1 MHRSL
6 VHPLV
11 RGFLVSS
18 AAAALLACVTLPAR
32 AQDPQDQRPSADQRQ
47 AWIRRMKQFE
57 HDQLWQGARAHFK
70 EARELAEMRR
80 RAANGDKR
88 AIRGL
93 RVRQALSDEGP
104 ANPAEAL
111 PKGAPIPWAGRTA
124 APMNALVIPTNVR
137 CNNPAG
143 DLAGDGQAEQSI
155 ASAGNQVVV
164 AWNDGNGF
172 DFNPN
177 HDTQGFAWSNDG
189 GATFTDGGDVIH
201 PTGGGITFWRWT
213 SDPVVTVNPKTGFF
227 YYAGLAGFDT
237 APSPNKV
244 NPPFNAVAIARGR
257 FTAGVFAFDSTFVV
271 RSGSNLSI
279 FLDKEWIVADTLSGN
294 LYLTGTTFAAS
305 DEIDFYRSTDGGRTW
320 SAPTMIS
327 NAADNGFVQGSRPA
341 LGPNGEV
348 YAVWQAI
355 DQNTPDDNF
364 RFRASLNGGLTWG
377 TEVTP
382 PKYFA
387 NFGTGAPGFNR
398 ERGITFPSVA
408 VDRST
413 GAHRGRIY
421 LAWNESL
428 DFQDNSTLPTPGP
441 STDKAEI
448 EPNSAP
454 GTATPFTP
462 GQVLEGSLTTTANTS
477 DLDYYSTTLTA
488 GQTIYVACDS
498 MSTNSAGWTMR
509 LFAPDGSHRLAFS
522 GKPDSTSGNNFGTW
536 IFTAPVTGTYYLRMA
551 AVSRRVIKYRVRT
564 TLSLHGSERGRDQ
577 GDAFVTF
584 SDDGGNTWSAPTMA
598 NDDAA
603 DFYNFLPEVTV
614 GADGDPY
621 VMWFD
626 HRDEPVGAKAHVY
639 MTRSED
645 GGSTWAAN
653 QRVTSAQSD
662 FTNSL
667 SDIAPNMGDYSNL
680 TATATNVLPN
690 WADGRGTDV
699 DVWTTTFSTTSALSA
714 CPADTTI
721 THGGSRTV
729 TWNVTNNSPL
739 FAGGYTVTLTSQRNW
754 PLPSPAALTV
764 SASGSSPASFTL
776 TVPDSAASGVNQ
788 ICATATNAN
797 GVVIG
802 QCCFNVT
809 AVGGALA
816 VGDHLS
822 GLALAPAVP
831 NPVVGRAT
839 ISYSLPA
846 AGRVRL
852 SLYDL
857 AGGRVRTLA
866 DGQGTAGAH
875 VAVWDGTDDRGRAVH
890 AGAFFV
896 RLEFGRRDIVRRL
909 VLVR

>member
-18 AAAALLACVTLPAR
+18 AAAALLLVATLPAR
-32 AQDPQDQRPSADQRQ
+32 AQDPQDQRMSAAQRQ
-47 AWIRRMKQFE
+47 AWIARFKQFE
-57 HDQLWQGARAHFK
+57 HDQIWQGARAHFK
-70 EARELAEMRR
+70 EARELAALRR
-80 RAANGDKR
+80 RAAHGDRK

-93 RVRQALSDEGP
+93 RVRQTQGDEGP
-104 ANPAEAL
+104 ANPAEAM
-111 PKGAPIPWAGRTA
+111 PKGAPTPWAGRTA
-124 APMNALVIPTNVR
+124 APASAQSIPANVR

-143 DLAGDGQAEQSI
+143 DLAGDGQAEESI

-172 DFNPN
+172 DFSPA

-189 GATFTDGGDVIH
+189 GATFTDGGDILH
-201 PTGGGITFWRWT
+201 PQGVSGWTWT
-213 SDPVVTVNPKTGFF
+213 SDPSVTVNPKTGFF
-227 YYAGLAGFDT
+227 YYAGLASIGST
-237 APSPNKV
+237 Q
-244 NPPFNAVAIARGR
+244 NAIGVARGR
-257 FTAGVFAFDSTFVV
+257 FTGGVFAFDSAFVV
-271 RSGSNLSI
+271 RSVSNLSA
-279 FLDKEWIVADTLSGN
+279 FLDKEWIVADTVSGN
-294 LYLTGTTFAAS
+294 LYLTSTTFAAS
-305 DEIDFYRSTDGGRTW
+305 NEIDFYRSTNGGRTW
-320 SAPTMIS
+320 SAPAMIS
-327 NAADNGFVQGSRPA
+327 NSADNGFVQGSRPV
-341 LGPNGEV
+341 LGPNGEL
-348 YAVWQAI
+348 YAVWEALGQG
-355 DQNTPDDNF
+355 TSTDNF

-382 PKYFA
+382 PPFFD

-398 ERGITFPSVA
+398 ERGIAFPSVA

-421 LAWNESL
+421 LGWSEAL
-428 DFQDNSTLPTPGP
+428 DFQDNSTIPTPGP
-441 STDKAEI
+441 STDKAEV

-454 GTATPFTP
+454 GTATPFTV

-488 GQTIYVACDS
+488 GQTIFAICDS

-509 LFAPDGSHRLAFS
+509 LFAPDGSHRLAYS
-522 GKPDSTSGNNFGTW
+522 GKPDSTSGSNLGIW
-536 IFTAPVTGTYYLRMA
+536 IYTAPVTGTYYLRMA
-551 AVSRRVIKYRVRT
+551 AVSRRTIKYRVLT
-564 TLSLHGSERGRDQ
+564 TFAFHGAERGRDQ
-577 GDAFVTF
+577 SDAFVAF
-584 SDDGGNTWSAPTMA
+584 SDDGGNTWSTPTMA
-598 NDDAA
+598 NDDGIG
-603 DFYNFLPEVTV
+603 FYNFLPEVAV
-614 GADGDPY
+614 GSDGDPY

-626 HRDEPVGAKAHVY
+626 HRDETVGAKAHVY
-639 MTRSED
+639 MSRSED
-645 GGSTWAAN
+645 GGNTWAAN

-662 FTNSL
+662 FTFSA

-699 DVWTTTFSTTSALSA
+699 DVWATTFSTTAALSA
-714 CPADTTI
+714 CPSDTTI

-729 TWNVTNNSPL
+729 TWNVTNTSPL

-764 SASGSSPASFTL
+764 AASASSPASFTF

-788 ICATATNAN
+788 ICATATNAS

-846 AGRVRL
+846 AGHVRL

-866 DGQGTAGAH
+866 DAQGTAGAH

-896 RLEFGRRDIVRRL
+896 RLEFGGRDLVRRL